1 MSNIEE
7 ITKKFHVA
15 LDTYKKETER
25 LSKEVINELTLL
37 FKELVFDKYPQVESI
52 GWNQETPEWN
62 DGEPCTFIVNYDCV
76 TLNDCPF
83 QEIGNENDYKDWFGE
98 GEEPVSYEIF
108 EELCESISKILCKV
122 PDELLETLGEGQI
135 TLMRSLIY
143 RATY

>member
-7 ITKKFHVA
+7 ITNRFNGILVN
-15 LDTYKKETER
+15 YNREKEK
-25 LSKEVINELTLL
+25 LSKEVILELTST
-37 FKELVFDKYPQVESI
+37 FKSIVFDRYPEIESI

-76 TLNDCPF
+76 SLNDCPW